1 MSGMWPHFRFA
12 LSCSGAQGEYAGLA
26 AIKAYLNSK
35 GESARTVSMLP
46 VTGASGK
53 AGICMNESFE
63 RVKEGEIINSCKQI
77 IKKKNCIKVFVLA

>member
-1 MSGMWPHFRFA
+1 
-12 LSCSGAQGEYAGLA
+12 
-26 AIKAYLNSK
+26 
-35 GESARTVSMLP
+35 MLP